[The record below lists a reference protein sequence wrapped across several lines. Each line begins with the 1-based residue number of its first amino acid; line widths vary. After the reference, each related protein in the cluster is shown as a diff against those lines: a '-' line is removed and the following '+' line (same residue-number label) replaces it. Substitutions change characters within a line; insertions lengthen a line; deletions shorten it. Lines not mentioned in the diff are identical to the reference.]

1 MLRGEGRCVPRP
13 GAQKGDTMMAYLQF
27 DTPQA
32 GPAPAIAFTPA
43 IPLARV
49 EVVEPQADF
58 SHLEWS
64 VVALASA
71 EPMSSLR
78 GPGLIAALLS
88 SLFGIRTSSGLA
100 DPKLEA
106 LRRMA
111 VIAWHNG
118 YKVPTHELNS
128 FIEAGYSVAHYEA
141 LQTRIGRER
150 QERNGRR
157 FN

>member
-1 MLRGEGRCVPRP
+1 
-13 GAQKGDTMMAYLQF
+13 MMAYLQF

-32 GPAPAIAFTPA
+32 GPAAAAFSSAVTLPKA
-43 IPLARV
+43 DP
-49 EVVEPQADF
+49 VEPVADF

-78 GPGLIAALLS
+78 GPGLIASLLS

-106 LRRMA
+106 LRRVA

-118 YKVPTHELNS
+118 YTVPTHEVNA
-128 FIEAGYSVAHYEA
+128 FMEAGYSVAHYEA

-157 FN
+157 FH

>member
-1 MLRGEGRCVPRP
+1 
-13 GAQKGDTMMAYLQF
+13 MMAYLQF

-43 IPLARV
+43 IPLPKA
-49 EVVEPQADF
+49 EVDEPAADF
-58 SHLEWS
+58 AHLEWS

-78 GPGLIAALLS
+78 GPGLIAGLLS
-88 SLFGIRTSSGLA
+88 SLFGIRSAAGLA

-106 LRRMA
+106 LRRVA

-118 YKVPTHELNS
+118 YKVPTHELNA
-128 FIEAGYSVAHYEA
+128 FIDAGYSVAHYEA

-150 QERNGRR
+150 AERNGRR

>member
-1 MLRGEGRCVPRP
+1 
-13 GAQKGDTMMAYLQF
+13 MMAYLQF

-32 GPAPAIAFTPA
+32 GPAPVMFDAPA
-43 IPLARV
+43 QAAAPIQP
-49 EVVEPQADF
+49 ADF

-78 GPGLIAALLS
+78 GPGLFAGLLS
-88 SLFGIRTSSGLA
+88 SLFGIRTVSGLA

-106 LRRMA
+106 LRRAA
-111 VIAWHNG
+111 VMAWHNG
-118 YKVPTHELNS
+118 YTVPTHEVNAFL
-128 FIEAGYSVAHYEA
+128 EAGYTVEQYEA

-150 QERNGRR
+150 SEINGRR
-157 FN
+157 FH